1 MLDDEPAQNPFVLH
15 APSEAA
21 GHQAGAPQDLF
32 PSDGYVHTALA
43 ARAEQTPDR
52 VALLCAEHQLT
63 YAALNRQANQL
74 AHYLRAQGVGPEA
87 LVGLCLERSPALIVA
102 LLAVL
107 KAGGAYV
114 PLEPDYPQQRL
125 SFILHD
131 AGVTALVTRQALLPT
146 KLPARVHVVCLERD
160 WPQIAR
166 CEPGVPA
173 SNLRADNLA
182 YVIYTSGSTG
192 QPKGVLVEH
201 RQLRS
206 YLRAVMER
214 LALPA
219 GASFALLQPLTV
231 DSSLTSIFPPLCT
244 GGSLHLLPPTL
255 ATDASALSLYFRHHA
270 IDCLKIAPSHLAA
283 LHTSAQ
289 GRQIAPRQR
298 LIIGGEASRSRQVS
312 QVQELAP
319 ACALFNHY
327 GPTETTV
334 GVLTYRVQAGQPT
347 PFSLTTPLGRPL
359 AGTRVY
365 LLDAQMQPVS
375 AGTAA
380 ELYIGGSNLAR
391 GYLNHPELVGEKFV
405 PDPYGGPG
413 ERLYRTGDLVRALP
427 DGNLEFLGRV
437 DDQVK
442 VRGFRIE
449 LPEIEAALSQHPQV
463 RETLVLSRDDPSGN
477 QRLVAYMVP
486 ADLQAPPSLGEL
498 RSFLSAQLPT
508 YMLPAAFVVLDAWPR
523 TPHGKVDRRA
533 LPVPGAAR
541 PALAQE
547 YVAPGTDLE
556 RFLAGLWQELL
567 GIEAPGI
574 NDTFFELGGDS
585 IKGAI
590 FTNKLQEHLGEIVY
604 IVTLFDAPTIA
615 RLAAYLHEHYREA
628 VARLPGASCSPAPE
642 APTTAGI
649 GAAHVA
655 HLRRL
660 ITPLS
665 PFPAAPAKNPP
676 AIFVLA
682 PPRSGTTLLRVMLGH
697 HPALFAP
704 PELGLL
710 SFNTL
715 AQRRA
720 AFSGRNGFRLEGVL
734 RALMELRACD
744 AEEAR
749 ALMAAYETQ
758 HLSTASFYRLLQEWI
773 GARILVDKTPLYALD
788 CETLR
793 RAERDFAQARYIHL
807 VRHPY
812 GMIRSFEEARL
823 DRIFFWQQQTFTPR
837 ELAELVWLI
846 CHQNI
851 LEFLQEV
858 PAHRQHRV
866 SFEDLVRQPGPVSE
880 ELCRFLELPFHPAM
894 LEPYSGQGMTD
905 GVYAVSRMMGDA
917 TFHEHSAIDPRV
929 ADRWQE
935 HYPQDFL
942 GEITWQLMATL
953 GYPGRRRPAIT
964 AIRAVARTAE
974 RDFPLSFPQL
984 RLWFLD
990 QWEPA
995 NPSYNMHQALHLVG
1009 PLLGDVLAQSFNE
1022 IIRRHEALR
1031 TTFASREGNPV
1042 QVIAPELVLPLNT
1055 LDLTVLPAAER
1066 EAEAIRWMSGEILH
1080 PFDLEQGPLLRLS
1093 LVILGPQEHMLL
1105 LTKHHIISDAW
1116 STTVLFRELAQLYE
1130 AFSQGRPSPL
1140 PALSLQYPDFALW
1153 QRQWLQGEVLARH
1166 LDYWKRQL
1174 AGAPEVLDLP
1184 TDRPRPPLQTYE
1196 GARHTF
1202 TLPGELSAQLQA
1214 LSQNEGVTLYITLLA
1229 AFQILL
1235 WRTSGQ
1241 QDFVLGTPTAN
1252 RSRAE
1257 IEPLIGFFIN
1267 TLLMRADLAGDPTVH
1282 ALLARVRTTAVG
1294 AYAHQDLPF
1303 EQLVEALSPRRDS
1316 SRSPLYQVVFS
1327 LQNAPRTVY
1336 ELPGLRLRPLVL
1348 RRQTAKVDLALTLQ
1362 EAGGVLH
1369 GWWEYNVDLFEAA
1382 TIARLHGH
1390 LLTLLAAM
1398 VAHPGQRISRLP
1410 LLSAG
1415 ELQQLLW
1422 EWNPAEAGSADT
1434 CVHTLF
1440 EAQVARTPEALA
1452 LTCAEEQLTYR
1463 QLNERANLLARRLQ
1477 QAGVGPEILV
1487 GVYLPRSLDL
1497 VIALL
1502 AVLKAGGAYIPLDP
1516 AYPST
1521 RLAQILQEARAAVLL
1536 THRQLSAHV
1545 SAYRGVVL
1553 ALDSAPGATAA
1564 PDANP
1569 ASGVRPEHLAY
1580 VIFTSGS
1587 TGSPKGV
1594 QIHHGGLARR
1604 TQALGAIYHLD
1615 ASHRQAQFVSP
1626 AFDVLG
1632 EEIFPTLCCGAHLVL
1647 AAGPARETPA
1657 RLLQEYERLGV
1668 SKSNLPAS
1676 YWHQAVDE
1684 LRAAGQTLP
1693 ISLRISVSGAE
1704 SPSAEKLRQWIALA
1718 ARPLRFFNVYGP
1730 TEATIAATFHE
1741 VPLST
1746 LASIQGTAIP
1756 IGRPLPATQVYVLDA
1771 HLQPVP
1777 IGVVGELYIGGSG
1790 LARGYL
1796 HQPEQTA
1803 ERFVPHPCGREAG
1816 ARLYRSGDLARYS
1829 ADGTLVFVGRLD
1841 RQVKVR
1847 GFRIEPGEVEAVL
1860 AAHPAIQEVAVI
1872 AREDLPGDRRLVAY
1886 LVVRPQQTLS
1896 PGQVR
1901 AYVQQRLPAYM
1912 VPAAFVELAAL
1923 PLTANTKLDQ
1933 RALPAPDGEQVCQ
1946 DQGYVAP
1953 RTSTEETLAAIWR
1966 QVLGLPRVGVFDNFF
1981 LVGGHSLLATR
1992 VVARVRNAFQ
2002 VEVSLRT
2009 FFEAPTIAQLGTVLL
2024 MQQADQEHSDELARL
2039 LSELEH
2045 LPASAARALL
2055 IGHSSAGSEQK
2066 EDASE

>member
-1 MLDDEPAQNPFVLH
+1 V
-15 APSEAA
+15 
-21 GHQAGAPQDLF
+21 
-32 PSDGYVHTALA
+32 VA
-43 ARAEQTPDR
+43 ARTEQTPDR
-52 VALLCAEHQLT
+52 VALLYAEQQLT
-63 YAALNRQANQL
+63 YGALDRQANQL
-74 AHYLRAQGVGPEA
+74 AHYLRTQGVGPEV

-131 AGVTALVTRQALLPT
+131 AGVRVLITRQELLPAG
-146 KLPARVHVVCLERD
+146 LSPGLHAVCLERA

-166 CEPGVPA
+166 CEPGSA
-173 SNLRADNLA
+173 AGNLRADNLA

-231 DSSLTSIFPPLCT
+231 DSSLTSLFPPLCS
-244 GGSLHLLPPTL
+244 GGCLHLLPSTL
-255 ATDASALSLYFRHHA
+255 VTDASALCEYFRQHT

-289 GRQIAPRQR
+289 GRQVMPGQR
-298 LIIGGEASRSRQVS
+298 LIIGGEVSRSRQIS

-327 GPTETTV
+327 GPSETTV
-334 GVLTYRVQAGQPT
+334 GVLTYRVEAGQPA

-380 ELYIGGSNLAR
+380 ELYIGGPNLAR
-391 GYLNHPELVGEKFV
+391 GYLNRPELAAEKFV
-405 PDPYGGPG
+405 PDPCSGLPG
-413 ERLYRTGDLVRALP
+413 ERLYRTGDLGRALP

-449 LPEIEAALSQHPQV
+449 LPEIEATLSQHPLV
-463 RETLVLSRDDPSGN
+463 REALVLSRDDPSGQ
-477 QRLVAYMVP
+477 QRLVAYLVP
-486 ADLQAPPSLGEL
+486 AALQAPPSLSEL
-498 RSFLSAQLPT
+498 RSFLSARLPA
-508 YMLPAAFVVLDAWPR
+508 YMLPAAFVVLDALAR

-533 LPVPGAAR
+533 LPVPGAGR
-541 PALAQE
+541 PDLEQE
-547 YVAPGTDLE
+547 YVAPRSDLE
-556 RFLAGLWQELL
+556 RFLAGLWQDLL

-628 VARLPGASCSPAPE
+628 VARLPGASPLAAGQAS
-642 APTTAGI
+642 TTTGMA
-649 GAAHVA
+649 AAHVA
-655 HLRRL
+655 QLRQL
-660 ITPLS
+660 ISPLS
-665 PFPAAPAKNPP
+665 PCPPPREQNPP

-715 AQRRA
+715 DQRRI
-720 AFSGRNGFRLEGVL
+720 AFSGRNSFRLEGTL
-734 RALMELRACD
+734 RTLMELRGCD
-744 AEEAR
+744 VEEAR
-749 ALMAAYETQ
+749 EIMAAYETQ
-758 HLSTASFYRLLQEWI
+758 QLSTAHFYRLLQEWI
-773 GARILVDKTPLYALD
+773 GARTLVDKTPLYALD
-788 CETLR
+788 TETLR

-823 DRIFFWQQQTFTPR
+823 DRIFFWQQQTFTAR
-837 ELAELVWLI
+837 ELGELVWLI

-851 LEFLQEV
+851 LDFLQEV
-858 PAHRQHRV
+858 PAERQHRV

-880 ELCRFLELPFHPAM
+880 ELCRFLGLPAHPAM
-894 LEPYSGQGMTD
+894 LKPYSGRGMTD

-929 ADRWQE
+929 ADRWQT
-935 HYPQDFL
+935 HYTRDFL
-942 GEITWQLMATL
+942 GEITWQLAERL
-953 GYPGRRRPAIT
+953 GYPGRQAVEPRPAIT
-964 AIRAVARTAE
+964 AIQAVARE
-974 RDFPLSFPQL
+974 PGRDFPLSFPQL

-995 NPSYNMHQALHLVG
+995 NPSYTMHQALHLVG
-1009 PLLGDVLAQSFNE
+1009 PLLSAVLEQSFNA

-1031 TTFASREGNPV
+1031 TTFASRQGSPV
-1042 QVIAPELVLPLNT
+1042 QVIAPELQLPLHRV
-1055 LDLTVLPAAER
+1055 DLTILPAEER
-1066 EAEAIRWMSGEILH
+1066 EAEAIRWMSGEILR
-1080 PFDLEQGPLLRLS
+1080 PFDLERGPLLRLS
-1093 LVILGPQEHMLL
+1093 LVVLGPQEHMLL

-1116 STTVLFRELAQLYE
+1116 STTVLFGELAQLYA

-1140 PALSLQYPDFALW
+1140 PALPLQYPDFALW

-1184 TDRPRPPLQTYE
+1184 TDRPRPPQQTYE

-1202 TLPGELSAQLQA
+1202 TLPGELTAQLKA
-1214 LSQNEGVTLYITLLA
+1214 LSQSEGVTLYITLLA
-1229 AFQILL
+1229 TFQILL

-1241 QDFVLGTPTAN
+1241 QDFLLGTPTAN
-1252 RSRAE
+1252 RSRVE

-1267 TLLMRADLAGDPTVH
+1267 TLVMRADLRGDPTVH
-1282 ALLARVRTTAVG
+1282 TLLARVRATAVG

-1327 LQNAPRTVY
+1327 LQNAPQTVY

-1348 RRQTAKVDLALTLQ
+1348 QRRSAKVDLALTLQ

-1382 TIARLHGH
+1382 TIVRQHGH
-1390 LLTLLAAM
+1390 LLTLLAAL

-1410 LLSAG
+1410 LLTSG
-1415 ELQQLLW
+1415 EVRQLLW
-1422 EWNPAEAGSADT
+1422 EWNPPGSLSAPD
-1434 CVHTLF
+1434 CVQTLF

-1452 LTCAEEQLTYR
+1452 LTCDEQQLTYR
-1463 QLNERANLLARRLQ
+1463 QLNERANHLARRLRQ
-1477 QAGVGPEILV
+1477 LGVGPEVLV
-1487 GVYLPRSLDL
+1487 GVYLPRSQDL

-1516 AYPST
+1516 AYPSA
-1521 RLAQILQEARAAVLL
+1521 RLAQTLHQARAAVLL
-1536 THRQLSAHV
+1536 TRRHLCAHI
-1545 SAYRGVVL
+1545 STYQGPML
-1553 ALDSAPGATAA
+1553 LLDSTLADASSLSG
-1564 PDANP
+1564 ANP
-1569 ASGVRPEHLAY
+1569 VSGVRPEHLAY

-1587 TGSPKGV
+1587 TGNPKGV
-1594 QIHHGGLARR
+1594 QIQHGGLARR
-1604 TQALGAIYHLD
+1604 IQALCAIYHLD
-1615 ASHRQAQFVSP
+1615 ASQRQALFVSP

-1647 AAGPARETPA
+1647 ASDVARETPT
-1657 RLLQEYERLGV
+1657 RLLREYGRLGV

-1684 LRAAGQTLP
+1684 LSAAGQALP
-1693 ISLRISVSGAE
+1693 TSLRLSVTGAE
-1704 SPSAEKLRQWIALA
+1704 SPSAEKLRQWVALA
-1718 ARPLRFFNVYGP
+1718 TRPLRFFNVYGP
-1730 TEATIAATFHE
+1730 TEATIVATCHE
-1741 VPLST
+1741 VALCPP
-1746 LASIQGTAIP
+1746 AGIQGTTIP
-1756 IGRPLPATQVYVLDA
+1756 IGRPLPDTQVYVLDTG
-1771 HLQPVP
+1771 LQAVP

-1796 HQPEQTA
+1796 HRPDLTA
-1803 ERFVPHPCGREAG
+1803 ERFVPHPFGPEAG
-1816 ARLYRSGDLARYS
+1816 ARLYRSGDLAYYR
-1829 ADGTLVFVGRLD
+1829 ADGTLVFAGRLD

-1847 GFRIEPGEVEAVL
+1847 GFRVEPGEIEAVL
-1860 AAHPAIQEVAVI
+1860 SQHPAIQEVAVI
-1872 AREDLPGDRRLVAY
+1872 ARQDLPGDQRLVAY
-1886 LVVRPQQTLS
+1886 LVPRPQQTLA

-1923 PLTANTKLDQ
+1923 PLSANTKLDL
-1933 RALPAPDGEQVCQ
+1933 RALPAPEGVQVYQ
-1946 DQGYVAP
+1946 EQGYVAP

-1966 QVLGLPRVGVFDNFF
+1966 QVLGLRQIGVFDNFF
-1981 LVGGHSLLATR
+1981 ALGGHSLLATR
-1992 VVARVRNAFQ
+1992 VVARVRSAFQ

-2024 MQQADQEHSDELARL
+2024 MQLADQEHNDELARL

-2045 LPASAARALL
+2045 LPASTARALL
-2055 IGHSSAGSEQK
+2055 IGQSSASGEQK
-2066 EDASE
+2066 EDAHE